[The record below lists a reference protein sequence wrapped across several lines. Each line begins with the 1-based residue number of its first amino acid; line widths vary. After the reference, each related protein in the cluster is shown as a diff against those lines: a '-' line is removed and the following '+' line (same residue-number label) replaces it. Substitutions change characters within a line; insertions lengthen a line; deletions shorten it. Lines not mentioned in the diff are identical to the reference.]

1 MAEQRTKTTKKQVST
16 EASAKAPR
24 KAATKAVAKKAASKK
39 TATTTATKA
48 KAPAKKTA
56 RKSSVAKGFAAAG
69 PPGPMAR
76 RPRAS
81 RPATTPQAP
90 SEEARALALI
100 AAEAGLDKKAVGI
113 EILDVL
119 GKVDYTDYLVLMTGR
134 SDRHVDAIAHGIME
148 ALGRLKNK
156 EALSIE
162 GLQAGVWVLIDFGD
176 IVVHVFQEE
185 ARETYDI
192 AGLWLDAARLPV
204 PEGAG
209 E

>member
-1 MAEQRTKTTKKQVST
+1 MAEQRTKTTKTRTLADKPATPARKTAAKKTTAAKKST
-16 EASAKAPR
+16 TSAAKKAVTR
-24 KAATKAVAKKAASKK
+24 KPAKKSAVAKA
-39 TATTTATKA
+39 
-48 KAPAKKTA
+48 
-56 RKSSVAKGFAAAG
+56 FAAAG
-69 PPGPMAR
+69 VPVAS
-76 RPRAS
+76 RPRAA
-81 RPATTPQAP
+81 RKNTTPPAP

-134 SDRHVDAIAHGIME
+134 SDRHVDAIAQGIME
-148 ALGRLKNK
+148 ALARLKQK
-156 EALSIE
+156 EALSVE

-176 IVVHVFQEE
+176 IVVHVFQED
-185 ARETYDI
+185 ARATYDI

-204 PEGAG
+204 PGGGG